1 MVYWNVHL
9 LAHTKSQPEGILSGA
24 SLYRMQY
31 CTFNLIPWDRLEK
44 HQLDFPLLN
53 TLEYIRRP

>member
-1 MVYWNVHL
+1 M
-9 LAHTKSQPEGILSGA
+9 
-24 SLYRMQY
+24 SLYIE
-31 CTFNLIPWDRLEK
+31 CSIILLHNLIPWDRLEK